1 MLSVVFIV
9 IYQNAVSELKEV
21 YVVKLIAS
29 LASEPSANSDW
40 NTKDIEGEA
49 LDEAPKEDGEAA
61 PPEEL
66 LEVGSI
72 TVRRG
77 GSNKRTPTQTKLEL
91 EIDVSD
97 DESIDIS
104 IQCHQSL
111 EDLEVE
117 VRTNNEAS
125 CLIVCKHERYEWEGK
140 IQFWVEVKKAKW
152 AWIREIHYFRTKN
165 GGA

>member
-1 MLSVVFIV
+1 M
-9 IYQNAVSELKEV
+9 
-21 YVVKLIAS
+21 
-29 LASEPSANSDW
+29 
-40 NTKDIEGEA
+40 
-49 LDEAPKEDGEAA
+49 
-61 PPEEL
+61 
-66 LEVGSI
+66 EVGSI

-77 GSNKRTPTQTKLEL
+77 GSNKRTRAQTKLET

-140 IQFWVEVKKAKW
+140 IQF
-152 AWIREIHYFRTKN
+152 
-165 GGA
+165 